1 MLGWVLGAICLN
13 LNDLSHAAILA
24 RPLAIKEELDE
35 NGNQAC

>member
-1 MLGWVLGAICLN
+1 MLGWFLGANSLSFNN
-13 LNDLSHAAILA
+13 LSRAAILA